1 MSRILFIA
9 PTRIGDAILATGP
22 LAWIEQHQPNA
33 KITVATSSLSAPLFV
48 HHPQLE
54 HIIIIDKMRRS
65 GHWLKL
71 WREANTTWWS
81 AVWDMRSSAL
91 AYVLPTSSRVI
102 YKADKE
108 RIHKVLQ
115 FERRFKRTL
124 PSPKVWTCA
133 HDELLAEKLLPP
145 NQKYMVI
152 APIANWDPKEWPM
165 EYFIALLR
173 DVLAKGG
180 IAEGFQPVIACAAH
194 EAIKAQPLIDA
205 LQEFAPI
212 CFTDGALSL
221 SALYACFKRAQFFIG
236 NDSGLMHMAA
246 AANIPTLG
254 LLGPTAYNA
263 DMFYPWGAQ
272 NAMAIAPDENDFSSL
287 SVVMVKEKMAAMLR
301 QSIQ

>member
-22 LAWIEQHQPNA
+22 LAWIEKYKPDT

-54 HIIIIDKMRRS
+54 RIIIIDKMPRG

-71 WREANTTWWS
+71 WRATAATWWS

-91 AYVLPTSSRVI
+91 AYVLPTLSRII

-115 FERRFKRTL
+115 FERRFKRSL
-124 PSPKVWTCA
+124 PSPKVWTSA
-133 HDELLAEKLLPP
+133 HDEQYAEKLLPA
-145 NQKYMVI
+145 NKKYMVI
-152 APIANWDPKEWPM
+152 APIANWDPKEWPILH
-165 EYFIALLR
+165 FIALLR

-180 IAEGFQPVIACAAH
+180 IAEQFQPVIACAAH
-194 EAIKAQPLIDA
+194 EAEKAKPLIDA
-205 LQEFAPI
+205 LQEFNPI

-263 DMFYPWGAQ
+263 DMFYPWGKQ
-272 NAMAIAPDENDFSSL
+272 NSMAIAPDENDFSSL
-287 SVVMVKEKMAAMLR
+287 SVAMVKEKMADMLS
-301 QSIQ
+301 Q